1 MPCPASKC
9 SIGLWGHFRW
19 ALLLNKQPL
28 TANPAETTEAAMPL
42 SPAPFPRVTR
52 LSSPRTRERRDCGLS
67 PVWTCAVTYCFYKES
82 LSLKIPQEPIISGDR
97 TRVVLIWSN
106 NAAQSH
112 FVECEWNIALAL
124 RKTIISV
131 LLDATPL
138 PAALRALH
146 AIAGSDIEA
155 ACGQF
160 FRPCTSPHQ
169 KQTRLTGQL
178 CLNS

>member
-97 TRVVLIWSN
+97 TPPHKLCVGAQWWRVASSRSFGALWPRRKGR
-106 NAAQSH
+106 
-112 FVECEWNIALAL
+112 EWEAGLQ
-124 RKTIISV
+124 
-131 LLDATPL
+131 LDSRTRYEPTFC
-138 PAALRALH
+138 
-146 AIAGSDIEA
+146 
-155 ACGQF
+155 ACNRGQ
-160 FRPCTSPHQ
+160 RHERSLSGHVAES
-169 KQTRLTGQL
+169 RLER
-178 CLNS
+178 

>member
-97 TRVVLIWSN
+97 TRVRLAKTSWANARYQLQIWDGQSGRIVWEGISDLTLAQEVIREQPVRFEDIIQETWASLIE
-106 NAAQSH
+106 Q
-112 FVECEWNIALAL
+112 I
-124 RKTIISV
+124 
-131 LLDATPL
+131 
-138 PAALRALH
+138 PADSAFPART
-146 AIAGSDIEA
+146 E
-155 ACGQF
+155 
-160 FRPCTSPHQ
+160 
-169 KQTRLTGQL
+169 
-178 CLNS
+178 